1 MARYS
6 INPDTEVYHES
17 GANEMHRLSRKPPS
31 DVALIENFP
40 LIFND
45 PKTKPCTRRV
55 QEYEQGPGFVKIRNV
70 VSDHVVKFIRATFE
84 LDATSLFARSRIGF
98 VDVVSRTWIR
108 GRTVEEGDIRDSS
121 NSCNYVTLLRPIQA
135 PLLIFL

>member
-1 MARYS
+1 
-6 INPDTEVYHES
+6 
-17 GANEMHRLSRKPPS
+17 MHRLSRKPPS

-84 LDATSLFARSRIGF
+84 LDATSLFARSRTSESALLTLFRELGSADEQWKKAIF
-98 VDVVSRTWIR
+98 EIPRTRVIM
-108 GRTVEEGDIRDSS
+108 
-121 NSCNYVTLLRPIQA
+121 LRFSAQ
-135 PLLIFL
+135 FKRRS

>member
-6 INPDTEVYHES
+6 INPNTEVYHES

-84 LDATSLFARSRIGF
+84 LDATSLFARSRTSESALLTLFHELGSADEQWKKAIF
-98 VDVVSRTWIR
+98 EIPRTRVIM
-108 GRTVEEGDIRDSS
+108 
-121 NSCNYVTLLRPIQA
+121 LRFSAQ
-135 PLLIFL
+135 FKRRS